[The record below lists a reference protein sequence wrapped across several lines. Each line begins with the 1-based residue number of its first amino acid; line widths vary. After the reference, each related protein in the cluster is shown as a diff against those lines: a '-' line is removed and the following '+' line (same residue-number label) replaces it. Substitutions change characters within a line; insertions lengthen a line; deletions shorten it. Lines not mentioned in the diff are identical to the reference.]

1 MSRLLLSRKL
11 SVSEPSPTVDEGLLQ
26 TAGRVLPPSEY
37 RAMLLEVTPELVR
50 PGEQTDYFT
59 HEQVELWGIDS
70 FWNLPHDPRTE
81 YYRPSSPALG
91 QARQLFAASRAREPV
106 TLLSFLAVS
115 ESIAAPGNIEHTLE
129 ALATG

>member
-11 SVSEPSPTVDEGLLQ
+11 SVSEPSPTLDEGLLQ

-70 FWNLPHDPRTE
+70 FWKWGIPFAQVSDQ
-81 YYRPSSPALG
+81 SPC
-91 QARQLFAASRAREPV
+91 
-106 TLLSFLAVS
+106 S
-115 ESIAAPGNIEHTLE
+115 EALE
-129 ALATG
+129 ALPPSSLPRQSA